1 MMDNAAVRHNG
12 TLKEVGGDNGELEQH
27 RRRSLHEETADA
39 VREMIFR
46 GELPGGSRI
55 PEKTLCERFGISR
68 TPLREALKVVA
79 VEGLI
84 TLLPNRGA
92 RVTPLTPEIVDE
104 VFPVLAAIE
113 ALAGRL
119 ACERI
124 TDEEIAEIRALHY
137 QMALHHTR
145 RERSEYFRL
154 NQAIHEK
161 IVEAAANPTL
171 SGVFRNL
178 SGRVRRARYIA
189 NLTNQRWDQAMAE
202 HEAILGA
209 VAGRDGER
217 LEDLLANHLPNT
229 IEAVKAAIS
238 AETDIGEPD

>member
-1 MMDNAAVRHNG
+1 MTDRAAIRYVATEKDEAGN
-12 TLKEVGGDNGELEQH
+12 TGEAEQ

-55 PEKTLCERFGISR
+55 PEKALCERFGISR

-104 VFPVLAAIE
+104 VFPVLAQLE

-119 ACERI
+119 ACARI
-124 TDEEIAEIRALHY
+124 SDEEIAEIRALHY

-145 RERSEYFRL
+145 RERPDYFRL

-171 SGVFRNL
+171 TVVFRNL

-189 NLTNQRWDQAMAE
+189 NMTNRRWDQAMAE
-202 HEAILGA
+202 HEAILEA
-209 VAGRDGER
+209 VEGRDGEK
-217 LEDLLANHLPNT
+217 LEDLLASHLPNT
-229 IEAVKAAIS
+229 IEAVKAAIG
-238 AETDIGEPD
+238 AELGNKEPD